1 MNKETVVRSATPPSL
16 PLLRGGVERR
26 GERTRYRLVI
36 ARSSATKQS
45 HRFLKTRFLAALGM
59 TAIMLFLNYVL
70 PSAAHAISGR
80 EVYEKVHEVSLK
92 ALDHKIEMTMVLF
105 DKGGGKRSRSLTSY
119 SKKADPEAYKA
130 LAVFKSPPD
139 LKNVG
144 FLVHAH
150 TFSNRELWAYFPEY
164 KRVRRIATTSQD
176 DSFFGSDLSYDDFTG
191 PPNLDDFKFSILRE
205 EELDGKPCYVV
216 EVTPKV
222 RRKYSKYIAWVA
234 KDLWIQLKI
243 DYYQDK
249 DIYRS
254 GVFKD
259 VRVIDRIPTPFQS
272 EMENK
277 KTGHKT
283 ELTLENVQY
292 NTHFPDDLFTQ
303 RSLER
308 AGK

>member
-1 MNKETVVRSATPPSL
+1 MNNLNSVRNAEC
-16 PLLRGGVERR
+16 GVRNEKKS
-26 GERTRYRLVI
+26 GI
-36 ARSSATKQS
+36 KNGSD
-45 HRFLKTRFLAALGM
+45 LKTRHSELRTQNSAGVTEWLLLTVIILFGM
-59 TAIMLFLNYVL
+59 FQTS
-70 PSAAHAISGR
+70 SAYAISGR
-80 EVYEKVHEVSLK
+80 EVFEKVHEVSLK
-92 ALDHKIEMTMVLF
+92 SLDHKIEMTMVLF
-105 DKGGGKRSRSLTSY
+105 DKGGGKRTRTLTSY

-150 TFSNRELWAYFPEY
+150 TFSDRDLWAYFPEY
-164 KRVRRIATTSQD
+164 KRVRRIATSSQD

-191 PPNLDDFKFSILRE
+191 PPNLDDFKFSILKE
-205 EELDGKPCYVV
+205 EDVDGKPCYVV
-216 EVTPKV
+216 EVTPKTH
-222 RRKYSKYIAWVA
+222 RKYTKYIAWVA

-259 VRVIDRIPTPFQS
+259 VRIIDTIPTPFQS
-272 EMENK
+272 EMQNK
-277 KTGHKT
+277 KTGHRT
-283 ELTLENVQY
+283 ELSLENVQY
-292 NTHFPDDLFTQ
+292 HTHFSDDLFTQ